1 MSAPRS
7 ISRFI
12 QFHLHSRI
20 GLRGLVALLGL
31 AGCAGVALPGCGT
44 GPSHNAPTTP
54 SIQIT
59 KLPVNFATRTFDA
72 AAPPPEMP
80 PLGAGEVAVCD
91 SSFAANAS
99 LSGKSHRIDG
109 AHALL
114 TITGVNVTLEAR
126 VTIWLPAGASDHV
139 IEHEQGHRQISE
151 YYYKT
156 ADQLAR
162 RIAET
167 YAGREVPITGND
179 LDSEASSTLGRLAKE
194 FTAEYDRQLNPDP
207 AQQLYDTLTDH
218 SRNQTPVNDAI
229 ALAIKD
235 AEVAAPRPVADAS
248 N

>member
-1 MSAPRS
+1 
-7 ISRFI
+7 
-12 QFHLHSRI
+12 
-20 GLRGLVALLGL
+20 
-31 AGCAGVALPGCGT
+31 
-44 GPSHNAPTTP
+44 
-54 SIQIT
+54 
-59 KLPVNFATRTFDA
+59 VNFATRTFDP
-72 AAPPPEMP
+72 AAPPQEMP
-80 PLGAGEVAVCD
+80 PLGAGEIAVCD
-91 SSFAANAS
+91 SNFAASAS

-109 AHALL
+109 THGVL
-114 TITGVNVTLEAR
+114 TITSVNVTLQANI
-126 VTIWLPAGASDHV
+126 TIWIPVGASDHV

-156 ADQLAR
+156 ADKVAR

-194 FTAEYDRQLNPDP
+194 FTAEYDTQMSPDS

-218 SRNQTPVNDAI
+218 SRNQTPVSDAI

-235 AEVAAPRPVADAS
+235 AEVAAPRPMVDAA